1 MKSKRLILDLGAGD
15 RVYPGATHAIDLH
28 QRTESGVEYITI
40 NVEKAR
46 FPIQDDFFDLVIS
59 RGALLVAF
67 GNLHTYREIYRVLK
81 PGGKLVFMF
90 GMYPSIGSWARAY
103 INLKIAGFTNI
114 RKKVKPW
121 SKRYHT
127 FSRTITAFKPE
138 FQLRR
143 AIRVW
148 KKSSQATLF

>member
-1 MKSKRLILDLGAGD
+1 
-15 RVYPGATHAIDLH
+15 
-28 QRTESGVEYITI
+28 
-40 NVEKAR
+40 VEKAR
-46 FPIQDDFFDLVIS
+46 FPIQDNFFDLVIS

-90 GMYPSIGSWARAY
+90 GMYPSLGSWARAY
-103 INLKIAGFTNI
+103 LNLKIAGFIDI

-121 SKRYHT
+121 RKKRHIMVNSIQYQAPAT

-138 FQLRR
+138 WSVRKV
-143 AIRVW
+143 IRVQ
-148 KKSSQATLF
+148 KKSSQSTLL